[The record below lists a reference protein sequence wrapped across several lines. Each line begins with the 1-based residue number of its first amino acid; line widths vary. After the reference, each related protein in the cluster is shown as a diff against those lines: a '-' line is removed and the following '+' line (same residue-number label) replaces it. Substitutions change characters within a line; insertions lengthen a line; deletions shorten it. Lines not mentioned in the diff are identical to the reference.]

1 MDPHLNSL
9 FDNSINSAEF
19 VNKILTLPHEQII
32 KIYMKLTTLK
42 HSISKNM
49 QKEIE
54 AKYSIIEKSFEEN
67 YETKNNYEA
76 INN

>member
-9 FDNSINSAEF
+9 FDNAINAHDF
-19 VNKILTLPHEQII
+19 VAKILSLPHEQII
-32 KIYMKLTTLK
+32 KIYMKLASLK

-54 AKYSIIEKSFEEN
+54 AKYSII
-67 YETKNNYEA
+67 
-76 INN
+76 